1 MERLQD
7 IGQIL
12 ALCVQMTNLKLEVVC
27 GFDRQFAAKW
37 YENEYLT
44 GRHTRYVMKP
54 DRFIASVEDGK
65 VYRAFNTSD
74 AKAVEL
80 MENNPEYRDFFI
92 DMEAVPD
99 TIPELGDD
107 PFAEPEVTEP
117 TEPEVTEPTEPE
129 VTEPEVTEPTE
140 PEVTEPEVTEPE
152 VTEPEVTEPEVTEPE
167 VTEPEVTE
175 PEVTEPEVTEPEV
188 TEPEVTEP
196 EVTEP
201 EVTEPEVTEPT
212 EEELAAAKRS
222 AAAKKAAA
230 TRAAKKAAEEA
241 ENADI
246 SEFE

>member
-12 ALCVQMTNLKLEVVC
+12 ALCVRMTNLKLEVAC

-44 GRHTRYVMKP
+44 GRHTRFVMKP
-54 DRFIASVEDGK
+54 DKFIASVEDGK

-80 MENNPEYRDFFI
+80 MESNPEYRDFFI
-92 DMEAVPD
+92 DMETVPD
-99 TIPELGDD
+99 IIPELGDD
-107 PFAEPEVTEP
+107 PFAAAPEVSEPEVTEP
-117 TEPEVTEPTEPE
+117 EITEPEVTEP
-129 VTEPEVTEPTE
+129 
-140 PEVTEPEVTEPE
+140 
-152 VTEPEVTEPEVTEPE
+152 
-167 VTEPEVTE
+167 
-175 PEVTEPEVTEPEV
+175 
-188 TEPEVTEP
+188 EP

-212 EEELAAAKRS
+212 PEEIAEAEAAAKRS

-230 TRAAKKAAEEA
+230 TRAANKAAAEA
-241 ENADI
+241 AAADI

>member
-1 MERLQD
+1 MTKLTD

-12 ALCVQMTNLKLEVVC
+12 ALCVKMTNLKLEVVC
-27 GFDRQFAAKW
+27 GFDRQFATKW

-44 GRHTRYVMKP
+44 GRHVRYVMKP
-54 DRFIASVEDGK
+54 DKFIASVEDGK
-65 VYRAFNTSD
+65 VYRAFNTPD
-74 AKAVEL
+74 AKAVEF
-80 MENNPEYRDFFI
+80 MESNPEYRDFFI
-92 DMEAVPD
+92 DTESVPN

-107 PFAEPEVTEP
+107 PFAPEP
-117 TEPEVTEPTEPE
+117 
-129 VTEPEVTEPTE
+129 E

-152 VTEPEVTEPEVTEPE
+152 VTESEVTEPTEE
-167 VTEPEVTE
+167 
-175 PEVTEPEVTEPEV
+175 
-188 TEPEVTEP
+188 
-196 EVTEP
+196 

-212 EEELAAAKRS
+212 EEEIAAAKRS

>member
-1 MERLQD
+1 MTKLTD

-12 ALCVQMTNLKLEVVC
+12 ALCAQMTNLKLEVVC

-44 GRHTRYVMKP
+44 GRHVRYVMKP
-54 DRFIASVEDGK
+54 DKFIASVEDGK

-80 MENNPEYRDFFI
+80 MESNPEYRDFFI

-107 PFAEPEVTEP
+107 PFAEAPEPTGPEVTEP
-117 TEPEVTEPTEPE
+117 EVTEPEPTGPEVTEPEVTEPEPTEPE
-129 VTEPEVTEPTE
+129 VTEPEPETE

-152 VTEPEVTEPEVTEPE
+152 PE
-167 VTEPEVTE
+167 
-175 PEVTEPEVTEPEV
+175 
-188 TEPEVTEP
+188 
-196 EVTEP
+196 
-201 EVTEPEVTEPT
+201 TEPEVTEPT
-212 EEELAAAKRS
+212 EEEIAAAKRS

-230 TRAAKKAAEEA
+230 TRAANKAAEEAEKA

>member
-1 MERLQD
+1 MTKLTD

-12 ALCVQMTNLKLEVVC
+12 ALCAKMTNLKLEVVC

-54 DRFIASVEDGK
+54 DKFIASVEDGR
-65 VYRAFNTSD
+65 VYRAFNTPD

-80 MENNPEYRDFFI
+80 MESNPEYRDFFI
-92 DMEAVPD
+92 DMESVPN

-107 PFAEPEVTEP
+107 PFTP
-117 TEPEVTEPTEPE
+117 
-129 VTEPEVTEPTE
+129 
-140 PEVTEPEVTEPE
+140 
-152 VTEPEVTEPEVTEPE
+152 
-167 VTEPEVTE
+167 EPEVTE

-212 EEELAAAKRS
+212 EEEMAAAKRS

>member
-1 MERLQD
+1 MTKLTD

-12 ALCVQMTNLKLEVVC
+12 ALCAKMTNLKLEVAC

-54 DRFIASVEDGK
+54 DKFIASVEDGK
-65 VYRAFNTSD
+65 VYRAFNTPD

-80 MENNPEYRDFFI
+80 MESNPEYRDFFI
-92 DMEAVPD
+92 DMESVPE

-107 PFAEPEVTEP
+107 PFTPEPEGPEAVVIPEIEDDPLAPEPEVTEEAEPEVTE
-117 TEPEVTEPTEPE
+117 EAEPTEPE
-129 VTEPEVTEPTE
+129 EAEP
-140 PEVTEPEVTEPE
+140 
-152 VTEPEVTEPEVTEPE
+152 
-167 VTEPEVTE
+167 
-175 PEVTEPEVTEPEV
+175 
-188 TEPEVTEP
+188 
-196 EVTEP
+196 
-201 EVTEPEVTEPT
+201 TEPEVTEPT

-241 ENADI
+241 EKAENADI

>member
-1 MERLQD
+1 MTKLTD

-12 ALCVQMTNLKLEVVC
+12 ALCAKMTNLKLEVVC
-27 GFDRQFAAKW
+27 GFDRQFATKW

-44 GRHTRYVMKP
+44 GRHIRYVMKP
-54 DRFIASVEDGK
+54 DKFIASVEDGM
-65 VYRAFNTSD
+65 VYRAFNTPD

-80 MENNPEYRDFFI
+80 MESNPEYRDFFI
-92 DMEAVPD
+92 DMEPVPN

-107 PFAEPEVTEP
+107 PFAP
-117 TEPEVTEPTEPE
+117 
-129 VTEPEVTEPTE
+129 
-140 PEVTEPEVTEPE
+140 
-152 VTEPEVTEPEVTEPE
+152 
-167 VTEPEVTE
+167 
-175 PEVTEPEVTEPEV
+175 
-188 TEPEVTEP
+188 EP

-212 EEELAAAKRS
+212 EPGVTEPTEPGVTEPTEPGVTEPTEEEIAAAKRS
-222 AAAKKAAA
+222 AAAKKAAATRAAKKAAA

>member
-1 MERLQD
+1 MTKLTD

-12 ALCVQMTNLKLEVVC
+12 ALCAKMTNLKLEVVC

-44 GRHTRYVMKP
+44 GRHVRYVMKP
-54 DRFIASVEDGK
+54 DKFIASVEDGK

-80 MENNPEYRDFFI
+80 MESNPEYRDFFI
-92 DMEAVPD
+92 DMEAVPN

-107 PFAEPEVTEP
+107 PFAEEPEVTGPEAEPEAPEPEVTEP

-129 VTEPEVTEPTE
+129 VTEPTEPEAEPKAE
-140 PEVTEPEVTEPE
+140 PEVTGPEVTGPE
-152 VTEPEVTEPEVTEPE
+152 A
-167 VTEPEVTE
+167 
-175 PEVTEPEVTEPEV
+175 
-188 TEPEVTEP
+188 EP

>member
-1 MERLQD
+1 MAKLTD

-12 ALCVQMTNLKLEVVC
+12 ALCAKMTNLKLEVVC
-27 GFDRQFAAKW
+27 GFDRQFATKW

-44 GRHTRYVMKP
+44 GRHIRYVMKP
-54 DRFIASVEDGK
+54 DKFIASVEDGK
-65 VYRAFNTSD
+65 VYRAFNTPD

-80 MENNPEYRDFFI
+80 MESNPEYRDFFI
-92 DMEAVPD
+92 DMESVPN

-107 PFAEPEVTEP
+107 PFTP
-117 TEPEVTEPTEPE
+117 
-129 VTEPEVTEPTE
+129 
-140 PEVTEPEVTEPE
+140 
-152 VTEPEVTEPEVTEPE
+152 
-167 VTEPEVTE
+167 
-175 PEVTEPEVTEPEV
+175 
-188 TEPEVTEP
+188 
-196 EVTEP
+196 EP

-212 EEELAAAKRS
+212 EEEIAAAKRS

>member
-1 MERLQD
+1 MTKLTD

-12 ALCVQMTNLKLEVVC
+12 ALCAKMTNLKLEVAC

-44 GRHTRYVMKP
+44 GRHVRYVMKP
-54 DRFIASVEDGK
+54 DKFIASVEDGK
-65 VYRAFNTSD
+65 VYRAFNTPD

-80 MENNPEYRDFFI
+80 MESNPEYRDFFI
-92 DMEAVPD
+92 DMEAVPN

-107 PFAEPEVTEP
+107 PFTPEGLEAENIPEPTEPEP
-117 TEPEVTEPTEPE
+117 TEPEVTEP
-129 VTEPEVTEPTE
+129 EPTE

-152 VTEPEVTEPEVTEPE
+152 VTEPE
-167 VTEPEVTE
+167 
-175 PEVTEPEVTEPEV
+175 
-188 TEPEVTEP
+188 
-196 EVTEP
+196 
-201 EVTEPEVTEPT
+201 PT
-212 EEELAAAKRS
+212 EEEIAAAKRG

-230 TRAAKKAAEEA
+230 TRAANKAAEAAAEA

>member
-1 MERLQD
+1 MTKLTD

-12 ALCVQMTNLKLEVVC
+12 ALCAKMTNLKLEVVC
-27 GFDRQFAAKW
+27 GFDRQFASKW

-44 GRHTRYVMKP
+44 GRHIRYVMKP
-54 DRFIASVEDGK
+54 DKFIASVEDGK

-80 MENNPEYRDFFI
+80 MESNPEYRDFFI
-92 DMEAVPD
+92 DMEAVPN

-107 PFAEPEVTEP
+107 PFAE
-117 TEPEVTEPTEPE
+117 EPEVTGPEAEPEAPEPE
-129 VTEPEVTEPTE
+129 VTGPEVTGPEAE
-140 PEVTEPEVTEPE
+140 PEA
-152 VTEPEVTEPEVTEPE
+152 
-167 VTEPEVTE
+167 
-175 PEVTEPEVTEPEV
+175 
-188 TEPEVTEP
+188 
-196 EVTEP
+196 EP

-212 EEELAAAKRS
+212 EEEILAAKRS

>member
-1 MERLQD
+1 MTKLTD

-12 ALCVQMTNLKLEVVC
+12 ALCAKMTNLKLEVAC

-54 DRFIASVEDGK
+54 DKFIASVEDGK
-65 VYRAFNTSD
+65 VYRAFNTPD

-80 MENNPEYRDFFI
+80 MESNPEYRDFFI
-92 DMEAVPD
+92 DMESVPN

-107 PFAEPEVTEP
+107 PFTP
-117 TEPEVTEPTEPE
+117 EPE

-140 PEVTEPEVTEPE
+140 PEVAEPEVTESE
-152 VTEPEVTEPEVTEPE
+152 VTEP
-167 VTEPEVTE
+167 
-175 PEVTEPEVTEPEV
+175 
-188 TEPEVTEP
+188 
-196 EVTEP
+196 
-201 EVTEPEVTEPT
+201 TEPEVTEPT
-212 EEELAAAKRS
+212 EEEIAAAKRS

>member
-1 MERLQD
+1 MTKLTD

-12 ALCVQMTNLKLEVVC
+12 ALCAKMTNLKLEVVC
-27 GFDRQFAAKW
+27 GFDRQFATKW

-44 GRHTRYVMKP
+44 GRHIRYVMKP
-54 DRFIASVEDGK
+54 DKFIASVEDGK
-65 VYRAFNTSD
+65 VYRAFNTPD

-80 MENNPEYRDFFI
+80 MESNPEYRDFFI
-92 DMEAVPD
+92 DMESVPN

-107 PFAEPEVTEP
+107 PFTP
-117 TEPEVTEPTEPE
+117 
-129 VTEPEVTEPTE
+129 E

-152 VTEPEVTEPEVTEPE
+152 VI
-167 VTEPEVTE
+167 
-175 PEVTEPEVTEPEV
+175 EPEV

-212 EEELAAAKRS
+212 EEEIAAAKRS

-230 TRAAKKAAEEA
+230 TRAAKKAAEET

>member
-1 MERLQD
+1 MTKLTD

-12 ALCVQMTNLKLEVVC
+12 ALCAKMTNLKLEVVC

-44 GRHTRYVMKP
+44 GRHVRYVMKP
-54 DRFIASVEDGK
+54 DKFIASVEDGK
-65 VYRAFNTSD
+65 VYRAFNTPD

-80 MENNPEYRDFFI
+80 MESNPEYRDFFI
-92 DMEAVPD
+92 DVEAVPD

-107 PFAEPEVTEP
+107 PFTPEPEGPEAVVIPEIEDDPLAPEPEVTEEAEPEVTEP
-117 TEPEVTEPTEPE
+117 EAEAEPEAEPEAEQE
-129 VTEPEVTEPTE
+129 VTEPEAE
-140 PEVTEPEVTEPE
+140 PEA
-152 VTEPEVTEPEVTEPE
+152 
-167 VTEPEVTE
+167 
-175 PEVTEPEVTEPEV
+175 
-188 TEPEVTEP
+188 
-196 EVTEP
+196 
-201 EVTEPEVTEPT
+201 EPEVTEPT

>member
-1 MERLQD
+1 MTKLTD

-12 ALCVQMTNLKLEVVC
+12 ALCAKMTSLKLEVVC
-27 GFDRQFAAKW
+27 GFDRQFATKW

-44 GRHTRYVMKP
+44 GRHVRYVMKP
-54 DRFIASVEDGK
+54 DKFIASVEDGK
-65 VYRAFNTSD
+65 VYRAFNTPD

-80 MENNPEYRDFFI
+80 MESNPEYRDFFI
-92 DMEAVPD
+92 DVESVPN

-107 PFAEPEVTEP
+107 PFTPEPEVTEPEVTEP
-117 TEPEVTEPTEPE
+117 TEPEVTEPEVTESEVTEPE

-140 PEVTEPEVTEPE
+140 PEVTEPEVTES
-152 VTEPEVTEPEVTEPE
+152 
-167 VTEPEVTE
+167 
-175 PEVTEPEVTEPEV
+175 
-188 TEPEVTEP
+188 
-196 EVTEP
+196 
-201 EVTEPEVTEPT
+201 EVTEPT
-212 EEELAAAKRS
+212 EEEIAAAKRS

>member
-1 MERLQD
+1 MTKLTD

-12 ALCVQMTNLKLEVVC
+12 ALCAKMTNLKLEVVC
-27 GFDRQFAAKW
+27 GFDRQFATKW

-44 GRHTRYVMKP
+44 GRHIRYVMKP
-54 DRFIASVEDGK
+54 DKFVASVEDGK
-65 VYRAFNTSD
+65 VYRAFNTPD

-80 MENNPEYRDFFI
+80 MESNPEYRDFFI
-92 DMEAVPD
+92 DMESVPN

-107 PFAEPEVTEP
+107 PFTP
-117 TEPEVTEPTEPE
+117 
-129 VTEPEVTEPTE
+129 
-140 PEVTEPEVTEPE
+140 
-152 VTEPEVTEPEVTEPE
+152 
-167 VTEPEVTE
+167 
-175 PEVTEPEVTEPEV
+175 EPEV

-212 EEELAAAKRS
+212 EPEVTEPTEPEAEPTEEEIAAAKRS

>member
-1 MERLQD
+1 MTKLTD

-12 ALCVQMTNLKLEVVC
+12 ALCAKMTSLKLEVVC

-44 GRHTRYVMKP
+44 GRHVRYVMKP
-54 DRFIASVEDGK
+54 DKFIASVEDGK
-65 VYRAFNTSD
+65 VYRAFNTPD

-80 MENNPEYRDFFI
+80 MESNPEYRDFFI

-107 PFAEPEVTEP
+107 PFAEGPEP
-117 TEPEVTEPTEPE
+117 TET
-129 VTEPEVTEPTE
+129 
-140 PEVTEPEVTEPE
+140 EVTEPEVTEPE
-152 VTEPEVTEPEVTEPE
+152 VTEPE
-167 VTEPEVTE
+167 
-175 PEVTEPEVTEPEV
+175 
-188 TEPEVTEP
+188 
-196 EVTEP
+196 
-201 EVTEPEVTEPT
+201 PT
-212 EEELAAAKRS
+212 EEEIAAAKRS

-230 TRAAKKAAEEA
+230 TRAANKAAEA

>member
-1 MERLQD
+1 MTKLTD

-12 ALCVQMTNLKLEVVC
+12 ALCAKMTNLKLEVVC

-44 GRHTRYVMKP
+44 GRHVRYVMKP
-54 DRFIASVEDGK
+54 DKFIASVKDGK
-65 VYRAFNTSD
+65 VYRAFNTPD

-80 MENNPEYRDFFI
+80 MESNPEYRDFFI
-92 DMEAVPD
+92 DMEAVPN

-107 PFAEPEVTEP
+107 PFTPEGPEAENI
-117 TEPEVTEPTEPE
+117 
-129 VTEPEVTEPTE
+129 

-152 VTEPEVTEPEVTEPE
+152 VTEPEVTE
-167 VTEPEVTE
+167 
-175 PEVTEPEVTEPEV
+175 
-188 TEPEVTEP
+188 
-196 EVTEP
+196 
-201 EVTEPEVTEPT
+201 
-212 EEELAAAKRS
+212 EEIAAAKRS

-230 TRAAKKAAEEA
+230 TRAANKAAEAAAEA

>member
-12 ALCVQMTNLKLEVVC
+12 ALCVRMTNLKLEDSC
-27 GFDRQFAAKW
+27 GFDRQFAAQW

-44 GRHTRYVMKP
+44 GKHTRYVMKP
-54 DRFIASVEDGK
+54 DKFIASIEDGK
-65 VYRAFNTSD
+65 VYRAFNTPD

-80 MENNPEYRDFFI
+80 MESNPEYRDFFI
-92 DMEAVPD
+92 DMESVPN

-107 PFAEPEVTEP
+107 PFAP
-117 TEPEVTEPTEPE
+117 
-129 VTEPEVTEPTE
+129 E

-167 VTEPEVTE
+167 VTEPEA
-175 PEVTEPEVTEPEV
+175 
-188 TEPEVTEP
+188 
-196 EVTEP
+196 
-201 EVTEPEVTEPT
+201 EPEVTEPT
-212 EEELAAAKRS
+212 PEEIAEAEAAAKRS
-222 AAAKKAAA
+222 EAAKKAAA

-241 ENADI
+241 AAADI

>member
-1 MERLQD
+1 MTKLTD

-12 ALCVQMTNLKLEVVC
+12 ALCAKMTNLKLEVVC
-27 GFDRQFAAKW
+27 GFDRQFATKW

-44 GRHTRYVMKP
+44 GRHVRYVMKP
-54 DRFIASVEDGK
+54 DKFIASVEDGK
-65 VYRAFNTSD
+65 VYRAFNTPD

-80 MENNPEYRDFFI
+80 MESNPEYRDFFI

-107 PFAEPEVTEP
+107 PFTP
-117 TEPEVTEPTEPE
+117 
-129 VTEPEVTEPTE
+129 E

-152 VTEPEVTEPEVTEPE
+152 AEPEA
-167 VTEPEVTE
+167 
-175 PEVTEPEVTEPEV
+175 
-188 TEPEVTEP
+188 
-196 EVTEP
+196 
-201 EVTEPEVTEPT
+201 EPEVTEPT
-212 EEELAAAKRS
+212 EEEIAAAKRS

-241 ENADI
+241 AEEAENADI

>member
-1 MERLQD
+1 MTKLTD

-12 ALCVQMTNLKLEVVC
+12 ALCAKMTNLKLEVVC
-27 GFDRQFAAKW
+27 GFDRQFATNW

-44 GRHTRYVMKP
+44 GRHIRYVMKP
-54 DRFIASVEDGK
+54 DKFIASVEDGK
-65 VYRAFNTSD
+65 VYRAFNTPD

-80 MENNPEYRDFFI
+80 MESNPEYRDFFI
-92 DMEAVPD
+92 DMESVPN

-107 PFAEPEVTEP
+107 PFTPEPEV
-117 TEPEVTEPTEPE
+117 TEPE

-152 VTEPEVTEPEVTEPE
+152 VTEP
-167 VTEPEVTE
+167 
-175 PEVTEPEVTEPEV
+175 
-188 TEPEVTEP
+188 TEP

-212 EEELAAAKRS
+212 EEEIAAAKRS
-222 AAAKKAAA
+222 AAAVKAAA
-230 TRAAKKAAEEA
+230 TRAANKAAAEA
-241 ENADI
+241 AAADI

>member
-1 MERLQD
+1 MTKLTD

-12 ALCVQMTNLKLEVVC
+12 ALCAKMTNLKLEVVC

-44 GRHTRYVMKP
+44 GRHVRYVMKP
-54 DRFIASVEDGK
+54 DKFIASVEDGK
-65 VYRAFNTSD
+65 VYRAFNTPD

-80 MENNPEYRDFFI
+80 MESNPEYRDFFI

-107 PFAEPEVTEP
+107 PFTPEPEAEPEVTEP
-117 TEPEVTEPTEPE
+117 EAEAEPEAEPEAEQE
-129 VTEPEVTEPTE
+129 VTEPEAE
-140 PEVTEPEVTEPE
+140 PEA
-152 VTEPEVTEPEVTEPE
+152 
-167 VTEPEVTE
+167 
-175 PEVTEPEVTEPEV
+175 
-188 TEPEVTEP
+188 
-196 EVTEP
+196 
-201 EVTEPEVTEPT
+201 EPEVTEPT

>member
-1 MERLQD
+1 MTKLTD

-12 ALCVQMTNLKLEVVC
+12 ALCAKMTNLKLEVVC
-27 GFDRQFAAKW
+27 GFDRQFAAQW

-44 GRHTRYVMKP
+44 GRHVRYVMKP
-54 DRFIASVEDGK
+54 DKFIASVEDGK

-80 MENNPEYRDFFI
+80 MEGNPEYRDFFI
-92 DMEAVPD
+92 DMESVPN

-107 PFAEPEVTEP
+107 PFTPEPEVTD
-117 TEPEVTEPTEPE
+117 
-129 VTEPEVTEPTE
+129 

-152 VTEPEVTEPEVTEPE
+152 VTEPEVEPEVTEPE

-175 PEVTEPEVTEPEV
+175 EA
-188 TEPEVTEP
+188 
-196 EVTEP
+196 
-201 EVTEPEVTEPT
+201 EPT
-212 EEELAAAKRS
+212 EEEAEPTEEEIAAAKRS

-241 ENADI
+241 AEADI

>member
-1 MERLQD
+1 MTKLTD

-12 ALCVQMTNLKLEVVC
+12 ALCAKMTNLKLEVVC
-27 GFDRQFAAKW
+27 GFDRQFATKW

-44 GRHTRYVMKP
+44 GRHIRYVMKP
-54 DRFIASVEDGK
+54 DKFIASVEDGK
-65 VYRAFNTSD
+65 VYRGFNTPD

-80 MENNPEYRDFFI
+80 MESNPEYRDFFI
-92 DMEAVPD
+92 DMESVPN

-107 PFAEPEVTEP
+107 PFTPEPEV

-140 PEVTEPEVTEPE
+140 PEVTEP
-152 VTEPEVTEPEVTEPE
+152 
-167 VTEPEVTE
+167 
-175 PEVTEPEVTEPEV
+175 
-188 TEPEVTEP
+188 
-196 EVTEP
+196 
-201 EVTEPEVTEPT
+201 T
-212 EEELAAAKRS
+212 EEEIAAAKRS
-222 AAAKKAAA
+222 AAAKKTAA